1 MLRAGDLEL
10 DTDALRARRRGVEV
24 TLTPKEAA
32 VLATLMREAGR
43 PVARATLVAS
53 AWSGEY
59 QERSNVVDAC
69 VCCLRGKIDRPFGVE
84 SIATV
89 KGVGYVLRTSR

>member
-10 DTDALRARRRGVEV
+10 DRDGLCARRGGVPV

-32 VLATLMREAGR
+32 VLEALMRAGG
-43 PVARATLVAS
+43 RAVPRSELVAS
-53 AWSGEY
+53 AWSDDY
-59 QERSNVVDAC
+59 LERSNVVDAC

-89 KGVGYVLRTSR
+89 KGVGYVLRTP